1 MTDSPYMSVFAVMWV
16 SAAVILI
23 LWFFWRDRK
32 EQKRRDQQW
41 QEREERKRE
50 AQRQRQQ
57 HLKERHALILRSRQ
71 QRMELEMQAMKLVG
85 RMHFDEKR
93 ITEDELDILTDAICV
108 EYEKL
113 SMEMVHHENLYLGL
127 SDEADMAIME
137 IDDEETA
144 LADREEI
151 REWEWQQRM
160 QQTSISSAN
169 AS

>member
-1 MTDSPYMSVFAVMWV
+1 MPNSPYMTVFAVMWF
-16 SAAVILI
+16 SAAAILI

-50 AQRQRQQ
+50 AQQQRQQ
-57 HLKERHALILRSRQ
+57 HLKERHALILRTRQ

-93 ITEDELDILTDAICV
+93 ITENELDIMTDAICV

-127 SDEADMAIME
+127 SDEADK
-137 IDDEETA
+137 
-144 LADREEI
+144 
-151 REWEWQQRM
+151 
-160 QQTSISSAN
+160 
-169 AS
+169 ASKRLTKRRRLLPRGKNIAKGNHTEGFCQLLRLSQ

>member
-1 MTDSPYMSVFAVMWV
+1 MVVWFTGAAIFFAWY
-16 SAAVILI
+16 
-23 LWFFWRDRK
+23 FWKDRQD
-32 EQKRRDQQW
+32 QKRREQRW
-41 QEREERKRE
+41 QEKEEHKRE

-57 HLKERHALILRSRQ
+57 HLKERHALILRTRQ

-127 SDEADMAIME
+127 SDEADKAIME
-137 IDDEETA
+137 IGDEETA

-151 REWEWQQRM
+151 REWERQQRM

>member
-1 MTDSPYMSVFAVMWV
+1 VTGFTSSVEGLTFNGVTASGSGTNTGTYDVTFTGVTLNTTKDESGNYVVTETTNGTLTITAKTVSDDSALKVTQDQNGFYATFTGSANDAVN
-16 SAAVILI
+16 IP
-23 LWFFWRDRK
+23 
-32 EQKRRDQQW
+32 
-41 QEREERKRE
+41 
-50 AQRQRQQ
+50 
-57 HLKERHALILRSRQ
+57 
-71 QRMELEMQAMKLVG
+71 
-85 RMHFDEKR
+85 
-93 ITEDELDILTDAICV
+93 DAICV

-127 SDEADMAIME
+127 SDEADKAITE

-151 REWEWQQRM
+151 REWERQQRM